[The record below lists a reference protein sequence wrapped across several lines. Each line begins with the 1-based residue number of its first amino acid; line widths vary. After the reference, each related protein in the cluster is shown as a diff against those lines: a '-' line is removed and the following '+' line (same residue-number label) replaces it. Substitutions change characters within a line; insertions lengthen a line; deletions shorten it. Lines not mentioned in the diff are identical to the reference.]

1 MPWSTVGNEFSR
13 GSWYADDEGSAMRYY
28 RVATLVCLA
37 GIGYWIYTQ
46 PTEYDDYVAGLQ
58 GFTDDL
64 YAGNLLSDM
73 SQQSKDNIDKPKY
86 QSLRDI
92 LFEEAEEAAEAE
104 LGDDHPKNRNKKAM
118 PSLEELE
125 AMGDDDDEAAAREK
139 EAEEILNSILEDEES
154 GELNA

>member
-1 MPWSTVGNEFSR
+1 
-13 GSWYADDEGSAMRYY
+13 MRYF
-28 RVATLVCLA
+28 RLGTLVALFSM
-37 GIGYWIYTQ
+37 GYWIYCQ

-64 YAGNLLSDM
+64 YEGRLLSDM
-73 SQQSKDNIDKPKY
+73 SQETKANIDKPKY

-104 LGDDHPKNRNKKAM
+104 LGDAHPKNKKKAM

-125 AMGDDDDEAAAREK
+125 AMADEDDDAQENSDAA
-139 EAEEILNSILEDEES
+139 AEEILNSILEDEES